1 MTNLKKVL
9 MERDGLTDA
18 EATSQIAEAKEN
30 LMARLADG
38 EIPLD
43 IMEEEFGLEPDYLEE
58 LIF

>member
-1 MTNLKKVL
+1 